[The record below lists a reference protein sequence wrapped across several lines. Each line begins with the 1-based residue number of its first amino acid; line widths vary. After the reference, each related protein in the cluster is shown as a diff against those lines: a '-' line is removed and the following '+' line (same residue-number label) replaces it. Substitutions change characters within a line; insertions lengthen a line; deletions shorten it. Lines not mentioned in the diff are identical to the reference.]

1 MDLTLN
7 SLTGAQ
13 PRQRRRGAGLPRR
26 GGARGAVLL
35 PAVRRGAL
43 QTALA
48 SAPASGPWR
57 PGALATACA
66 VLAPTPPPP
75 PPGPRVRASA
85 TRGCPLRPALH
96 ARSTWTPKGSRDR
109 VFRGGRG
116 APGTGP
122 CVASG
127 DLEASGSHRAEEGKP
142 RQRAGTPGGSP
153 AYLNVGPLLPHPT
166 PPTLSPPLFS
176 VLRSPH
182 PMPPNSDFEPSPK
195 SLQNSIAVPGERT
208 PPWTDQ
214 SEVTFS
220 EVTPRRVRR
229 HHPLTLTLPRGHLGP
244 WHLRWAV

>member
-1 MDLTLN
+1 MNTYHIPRYLSALSHLIISLILSGLVFTLVKGRQQSRVPASGKPVSDRARRRIHLDLTLN
-7 SLTGAQ
+7 SLTGGQ

-48 SAPASGPWR
+48 SAPASGSWR

-66 VLAPTPPPP
+66 VLAPHPASAT
-75 PPGPRVRASA
+75 PGPRVRASA

-96 ARSTWTPKGSRDR
+96 ALIEHTAAWTPKGSRDR

-127 DLEASGSHRAEEGKP
+127 DSEASGSHRAEEGKP
-142 RQRAGTPGGSP
+142 RQRDGTP
-153 AYLNVGPLLPHPT
+153 
-166 PPTLSPPLFS
+166 
-176 VLRSPH
+176 
-182 PMPPNSDFEPSPK
+182 
-195 SLQNSIAVPGERT
+195 
-208 PPWTDQ
+208 
-214 SEVTFS
+214 
-220 EVTPRRVRR
+220 
-229 HHPLTLTLPRGHLGP
+229 
-244 WHLRWAV
+244 